1 MNHVCIDVDVWCK
14 YIDAHPIYRVYVDDE
29 MLTERTFI
37 WSSTNNYIREHIE
50 VFIDSGEHEV
60 KIVNCG
66 DHHTKFITNN
76 ITVNGKPSGA
86 RFTI

>member
-14 YIDAHPIYRVYVDDE
+14 YIDTPPIYRVYVDDE

-37 WSSTNNYIREHIE
+37 WSSTNQYIREHIE
-50 VFIDSGEHEV
+50 VYLDKGAHEV

-66 DHHTKFITNN
+66 DHHTVFFAQN
-76 ITVNGKPSGA
+76 ITVNGKSSTA